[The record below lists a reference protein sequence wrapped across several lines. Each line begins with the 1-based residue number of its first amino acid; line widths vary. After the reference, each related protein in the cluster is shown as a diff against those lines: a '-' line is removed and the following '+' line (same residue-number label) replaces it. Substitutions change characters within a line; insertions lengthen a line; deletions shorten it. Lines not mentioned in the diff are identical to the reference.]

1 MPPVKV
7 ADAPGSVSAA
17 TAKWSGAARRIVLLL
32 AIPLV
37 CLLARQASSPDDRVL
52 EHLNHVLTWYR
63 RSVQICETVP
73 AAGAAASRDD
83 LRTESLAALQ
93 HAFEYGQAEA
103 AVAVPTTSA
112 GQPSTPGS
120 AKNLQAAYDAA
131 GQRVDA
137 ARKQIATVTAQIANS
152 TGKKRN
158 DLLAQRDAL
167 NAELQI
173 NQRLQATLKT
183 LLNYMST
190 AGEGGGTGLA
200 GKVNDLLQSA
210 PEARPASQMSATVAP
225 SNTAKNVEVFHP
237 DSAGVLSLGIEIF
250 TLMRGRVQLDQQAT
264 ATETLL
270 NHMQRLRTP
279 VRDRLR
285 SLLNQVQQLSSQ
297 PQTGGTADPAKTHQ
311 QLHDLETEFSRT
323 TDMIVPLSKEAFQLR
338 AARANLEEWSGILQR
353 EYLTALRYLLLR
365 FGEIAIVVVFIL
377 VLAEVWKRLTYRYV
391 RETRLRRQMLLIR
404 RIAMGFAIS
413 LTVVLSFI
421 TEFGSFATFAGFL
434 TAGIAVA
441 LQNLILSVVAYFF
454 LIGRY
459 GARVGDRMTISGVTG
474 EVIEV
479 GLVRLY
485 MMELSGTGSDL
496 RPTGRIVVFSN
507 SVLFQPAAMFK
518 QAPGTN
524 YSWHTATVTLSPDCD
539 FDAAEDRLM
548 KAAGNVFA
556 TYKDAIVR
564 QHAAFEQSV
573 NLQVNEPAPERHVK
587 YTDKGIEFSIRYP
600 VELRRGGAIDEQM
613 MKALREAINAEP
625 KIHFSEGPSMQG
637 G

>member
-1 MPPVKV
+1 VRFSRFLFVWIGVLLFVVPLT
-7 ADAPGSVSAA
+7 GLL
-17 TAKWSGAARRIVLLL
+17 AKQASGA
-32 AIPLV
+32 
-37 CLLARQASSPDDRVL
+37 DDNVL
-52 EHLNHVLTWYR
+52 EHLNHVITWYR

-73 AAGAAASRDD
+73 APGAAASRDE
-83 LRTESLAALQ
+83 LRTESVAALQ
-93 HAFEYGQAEA
+93 HAFEYAQAQA
-103 AVAVPTTSA
+103 AIAAPAPPA
-112 GQPSTPGS
+112 GQPATPGS

-131 GQRVDA
+131 GQRIDA
-137 ARKQIATVTAQIANS
+137 ARKQIAAITAQISGS
-152 TGKKRN
+152 TSKKRA

-183 LLNYMST
+183 LLNYMT
-190 AGEGGGTGLA
+190 AAGEGGTGLA
-200 GKVNDLLQSA
+200 GKINDLLQSV
-210 PEARPASQMSATVAP
+210 PEARPGSQTNAGA

-250 TLMRGRVQLDQQAT
+250 TLMRGRVQLDQQVT
-264 ATETLL
+264 ATDTLL
-270 NHMQRLRTP
+270 DHMQRLRTP
-279 VRDRLR
+279 IRDRLR
-285 SLLNQVQQLSSQ
+285 SLLKQAQQLSSE
-297 PQTGGTADPAKTHQ
+297 PQSGTAAAPAKIHQ
-311 QLHDLETEFSRT
+311 HLHDLETEFSQT
-323 TDMIVPLSKEAFQLR
+323 TDLIVPLSKEAFQLR

-404 RIAMGFAIS
+404 RIVMGFAIS

-485 MMELSGTGSDL
+485 MMELSGSGSDL

-507 SVLFQPAAMFK
+507 SVLFQPAAIFK

-524 YSWHTATVTLSPDCD
+524 YSWHTATVTLSPDSD
-539 FDAAEDRLM
+539 FDTAEDRLM
-548 KAAGNVFA
+548 KAANGVFA
-556 TYKDAIVR
+556 TYRDAIVR

-573 NLQVNEPAPERHVK
+573 NLPVSEPGPERHVK

-600 VELRRGGAIDEQM
+600 VELRRGAAIDEQM
-613 MKALREAINAEP
+613 MKALRDAVKAEP
-625 KIHFSEGPSMQG
+625 KIHSSEGPKIQAG
-637 G
+637 

>member
-1 MPPVKV
+1 
-7 ADAPGSVSAA
+7 
-17 TAKWSGAARRIVLLL
+17 
-32 AIPLV
+32 
-37 CLLARQASSPDDRVL
+37 LLARQAPSTEDEVL
-52 EHLNHVLTWYR
+52 EHLNHVITWYR
-63 RSVQICETVP
+63 RSVQICETIP
-73 AAGAAASRDD
+73 APGAAASRDN
-83 LRTESLAALQ
+83 LRAESLAALQ
-93 HAFEYGQAEA
+93 HAFEYGQAQA
-103 AVAVPTTSA
+103 IVTAPTGISD
-112 GQPSTPGS
+112 QPSTPGS
-120 AKNLQAAYDAA
+120 AKNLQTAYDAA
-131 GQRVDA
+131 GQRVDG
-137 ARKQIATVTAQIANS
+137 ARKQIAAVNAALAKS
-152 TGKKRN
+152 TGKART
-158 DLLAQRDAL
+158 DLLAQREAL
-167 NAELQI
+167 TAELQI
-173 NQRLQATLKT
+173 NQRLQTTLKT
-183 LLNYMST
+183 LLNYMSA
-190 AGEGGGTGLA
+190 AGEGGSTGLS
-200 GKVNDLLQSA
+200 GKINDLLQSV
-210 PEARPASQMSATVAP
+210 PEARPSNPTNAIASS

-250 TLMRGRVQLDQQAT
+250 TLMRGRVQLDQQVT

-279 VRDRLR
+279 IRDRLR
-285 SLLNQVQQLSSQ
+285 TLLNQVQQLSNQ
-297 PQTGGTADPAKTHQ
+297 RQTGGAATTPARTHQ

-323 TDMIVPLSKEAFQLR
+323 TDIIVPLSKEAFQLR

-365 FGEIAIVVVFIL
+365 FGEIAIVIAFIL

-391 RETRLRRQMLLIR
+391 RETRLRRQVLLIR

-485 MMELSGTGSDL
+485 MMELSGTGNDL

-524 YSWHTATVTLSPDCD
+524 YSWHTATVTLPSDSD

-548 KAAGNVFA
+548 KAVGSVFA

-573 NLQVNEPAPERHVK
+573 NLQVNEPGPERHVK

-600 VELRRGGAIDEQM
+600 VEFRRGTAIDEQV
-613 MKALREAINAEP
+613 MKALRDAVNAEP
-625 KIHFSEGPSMQG
+625 KIHFSEGPKIQVG
-637 G
+637 